1 MWVRRMLNNH
11 GLVSLLSADGS
22 TTMLGVIHGH
32 EREPSQ
38 CLDKALFLGE
48 GGGRGRGSLLLDKM
62 LATL

>member
-1 MWVRRMLNNH
+1 MGPAYVEQPWF
-11 GLVSLLSADGS
+11 SCPCLSGR
-22 TTMLGVIHGH
+22 TTMLAVIHGH